1 MCCCKNKKHMPLKT
15 NLTKFVCGL
24 ALLGAVAN
32 APAGGDNMLTLNYS
46 GYFGPTTTLG
56 GTVLPDNTA
65 FSFAATFNAAAPI
78 PVITGL
84 ALFSA
89 SSFSIV
95 IGTTSYTA
103 SQPADL
109 QVTLGDPRMS
119 EIYVAGVIPAD
130 QSCILWSY
138 YTGATP
144 AFQTDNPTATEFSGN
159 VVNEL
164 SSPTV
169 NFQIALDGVAGG
181 LVINDL
187 GSGAFTANLTASVP
201 EPSQWAAISCF
212 GVLGLAYAAK
222 RRFAKATQ

>member
-1 MCCCKNKKHMPLKT
+1 MTLIT
-15 NLTKFVCGL
+15 NLTKFVCGF

-56 GTVLPDNTA
+56 GTVIPDNTA

-78 PVITGL
+78 SSETGV

-109 QVTLGDPRMS
+109 AVGLFDPRAVGA
-119 EIYVAGVIPAD
+119 YAAGVYTAD
-130 QSCILWSY
+130 GVHNLTVYS
-138 YTGATP
+138 GATP

-159 VVNEL
+159 VGNVIVGL
-164 SSPTV
+164 SGL
-169 NFQIALDGVAGG
+169 QIALDGVTGG
-181 LVINDL
+181 LVINDF
-187 GSGAFTANLTASVP
+187 GSGVFTANLTTSVP
-201 EPSQWAAISCF
+201 EPSQWAAISCV
-212 GVLGLAYAAK
+212 GVLALVYVAK
-222 RRFAKATQ
+222 RRFAKATH